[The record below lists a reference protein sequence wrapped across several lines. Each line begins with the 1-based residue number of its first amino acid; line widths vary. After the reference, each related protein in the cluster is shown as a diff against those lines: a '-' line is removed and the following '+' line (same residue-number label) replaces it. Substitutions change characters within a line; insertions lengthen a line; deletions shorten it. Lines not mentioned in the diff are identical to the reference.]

1 MWLLLLLAL
10 LFSPFSAVRA
20 DSKSIPM
27 GYEEARHLLNRTSF
41 TASESQVQEFAQLT
55 REQAVDKLLSS
66 VRTQAQTPP
75 PDWIREV
82 LSPRKIREMSEEER
96 KNFRRQYREYGIEL
110 RAWWY
115 QEMLS
120 TPSPFT
126 EKMTLFWHNHF
137 TSSLQ
142 KVKVPQFMYYQ
153 NVLLRQHA
161 LGNFGEMLHAVSK
174 DPAMIIY
181 LDNVS
186 NRKGQPNENFAREV
200 MELFTLGEGHYTEQD
215 VKEAARAFSGWSL
228 DRETGQFRFYPHRH
242 DEGIKTILGQTGNF
256 DGDAVL
262 DILLSKPQTAEF
274 ITTKLWREFVSPTP
288 NPTEVKRLAALF
300 RDSHYDIKT
309 LMRALLTSDDFY
321 ARENR
326 GVLIKSP
333 VEFIV
338 GTLRQFN
345 IQPLDMRPLAFV
357 ARQLGQD
364 IFAPP
369 NVKGWPGGESWI
381 NSNTLL
387 IRKQLLERLFRAG
400 EMLDMSRPILER
412 SAMESSTILQP
423 NPDLQPNASSDREQR
438 RMIRLQRALNFQFDS
453 HTWCAQFKGDST
465 EKQHQM
471 LRLLLAIEPLQKPQ
485 PTTDCIEFIRQ
496 LVLDPVYQLK

>member
-1 MWLLLLLAL
+1 MG
-10 LFSPFSAVRA
+10 A

-41 TASESQVQEFAQLT
+41 AADEGQVQEFAGLT
-55 REQAVDKLLSS
+55 REQAVDRLLSS
-66 VRTQAQTPP
+66 IQTQAQTPP
-75 PDWIREV
+75 PEWVNEV
-82 LSPRKIREMSEEER
+82 ISLRKIRSMSEEER
-96 KNFRRQYREYGIEL
+96 ENFRKRYREYGIEL

-142 KVKVPQFMYYQ
+142 KVKAPQFMYHQ
-153 NVLLRQHA
+153 NVLLRQYA

-174 DPAMIIY
+174 DPAMIVY

-228 DRETGQFRFYPHRH
+228 DRETGQFRFYPHLH
-242 DEGIKTILGQTGNF
+242 DEGLKTILGQTGNF

-274 ITTKLWREFVSPTP
+274 ITTKLWREFISPTP
-288 NPTEVKRLAALF
+288 NPREVKRMAALF

-309 LMRALLTSDDFY
+309 LMRALLTSEDFY
-321 ARENR
+321 AKENR

-345 IQPLDMRPLAFV
+345 IQPPDMRPLAFA

-364 IFAPP
+364 IFMPP

-387 IRKQLLERLFRAG
+387 IRKQLLEHLFRAR
-400 EMLDMSRPILER
+400 EMPDGSGPILER
-412 SAMESSTILQP
+412 SAMGSSQALQSDLDSKP
-423 NPDLQPNASSDREQR
+423 NSPSDREPR
-438 RMIRLQRALNFQFDS
+438 KMTRLQRALNFQFDS
-453 HTWCAQFKGDST
+453 DTWCAQFKGNLI
-465 EKQHQM
+465 EKQNQM
-471 LRLLLAIEPLQKPQ
+471 TRLLLAIEPLQKPQ